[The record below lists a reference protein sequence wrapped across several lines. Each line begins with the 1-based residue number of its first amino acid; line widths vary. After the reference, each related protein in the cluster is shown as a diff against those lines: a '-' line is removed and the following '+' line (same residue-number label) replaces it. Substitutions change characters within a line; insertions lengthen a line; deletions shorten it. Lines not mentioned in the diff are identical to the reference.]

1 MKTYSWGAFVLALA
15 GVALCQQASTQA
27 PVPVEQEPH
36 HHVVLKNDSVLVA
49 HVVIPP
55 GEATLYHTHSYD
67 RAAIH
72 LTNNMITLQ
81 QLNQPES
88 EQMPAKVG
96 EISASTR
103 KGDPLT
109 HRVRN
114 ASSTPFEVIDVE
126 FLQRSAQPS
135 AAVAATVAAENP
147 SARIYNW
154 VLAPGASSATHT
166 HVRPYLI
173 VAVDTVQLKMTG
185 PDGKSSTHE
194 VKAGDFHWVDSKV
207 THTLANDGAAKG
219 QIVELELK

>member
-1 MKTYSWGAFVLALA
+1 MKTYFCCTIVLALA
-15 GVALCQQASTQA
+15 GVALCQQATL

-36 HHVVLKNDSVLVA
+36 HHVVLKNDSVLVT

-72 LTNNMITLQ
+72 LTNNMVTFQ
-81 QLNQPES
+81 QPNQAES
-88 EQMPAKVG
+88 EQMPAKIG

-126 FLQRSAQPS
+126 FLQRPAQPS

-147 SARIYNW
+147 SARVYNW
-154 VLAPGASSATHT
+154 VLAPGASSAQHT
-166 HVRPYLI
+166 HERPYLVI
-173 VAVDTVQLKMTG
+173 AVNTVQLKMTG
-185 PDGKSSTHE
+185 ADGKSSTHE

-207 THTLANDGAAKG
+207 THTLANDGATEG

>member
-1 MKTYSWGAFVLALA
+1 MKTYFCVAFVWAFA
-15 GVALCQQASTQA
+15 GISVSQLA

-36 HHVVLKNDSVLVA
+36 HHVVLKNDSVLVT
-49 HVVIPP
+49 HVIIPP

-67 RAAIH
+67 RAAVH

-81 QLNQPES
+81 QLNQAES
-88 EQMPAKVG
+88 EPMPAKVG

-103 KGDPLT
+103 TGDPLT

-114 ASSTPFEVIDVE
+114 VGPGPFEVIDVE
-126 FLQRSAQPS
+126 LLKRPAQAS
-135 AAVAATVAAENP
+135 TATAAPVAAENP

-154 VLAPGASSATHT
+154 VLAPGATSAMHT
-166 HVRPYLI
+166 HERPYLI
-173 VAVDTVQLKMTG
+173 IAVNTVQLKMTA

-207 THTLANDGAAKG
+207 THTLGNDGAAEG
-219 QIVELELK
+219 QIVEIELK

>member
-1 MKTYSWGAFVLALA
+1 LALA
-15 GVALCQQASTQA
+15 GVALGQQA
-27 PVPVEQEPH
+27 PVPVPVPVELEPH
-36 HHVVLKNDSVLVA
+36 HHVVLKNDSVLVT

-88 EQMPAKVG
+88 EQMPAKIG

-126 FLQRSAQPS
+126 FLQRPAQAS
-135 AAVAATVAAENP
+135 AAVAGTVAAENP
-147 SARIYNW
+147 SARVYNW
-154 VLAPGASSATHT
+154 VLAPGASSAQHT
-166 HVRPYLI
+166 HERPYLI
-173 VAVDTVQLKMTG
+173 IAVNTVQLKMTG
-185 PDGKSSTHE
+185 ADGKSSTHE

-207 THTLANDGAAKG
+207 THSLANDGRPKFRS
-219 QIVELELK
+219 

>member
-1 MKTYSWGAFVLALA
+1 MKTYSGCAVALVLA
-15 GVALCQQASTQA
+15 GVALCQQAPE

-36 HHVVLKNDSVLVA
+36 HHVVLKNDSVLVT
-49 HVVIPP
+49 HVIIPP

-72 LTNNMITLQ
+72 LTNNMVTFQ
-81 QLNQPES
+81 QPNQAES
-88 EQMPAKVG
+88 EQTPAKIG

-114 ASSTPFEVIDVE
+114 TSSTPFEVIDVE
-126 FLQRSAQPS
+126 FLRRPAQASAV
-135 AAVAATVAAENP
+135 VAGTVAAENP
-147 SARIYNW
+147 SARVYNW
-154 VLAPGASSATHT
+154 VLAPGASSAQHT
-166 HVRPYLI
+166 HERPYLVI
-173 VAVDTVQLKMTG
+173 AVNTVHLKMTG

-207 THTLANDGAAKG
+207 THTLANDGTTQG

>member
-1 MKTYSWGAFVLALA
+1 LKICFCVAVVLAFA
-15 GVALCQQASTQA
+15 GWAGPQQA

-36 HHVVLKNDSVLVA
+36 HHVVLKNDSVLVTR
-49 HVVIPP
+49 VTIPP
-55 GEATLYHTHSYD
+55 GEVTLYHTHSYD
-67 RAAIH
+67 RAAVH
-72 LTNNMITLQ
+72 LTNNMVTF
-81 QLNQPES
+81 QLPNQPES
-88 EQMPAKVG
+88 EQMPAKTG

-114 ASSTPFEVIDVE
+114 AGPGSFEVIDVE
-126 FLQRSAQPS
+126 FLQRPAQPT
-135 AAVAATVAAENP
+135 ATAAATVAAENP

-154 VLAPGASSATHT
+154 VLAPGASSAQHT
-166 HVRPYLI
+166 HERPYLI
-173 VAVDTVQLKMTG
+173 IAVNTVQLKMSA

-207 THTLANDGAAKG
+207 THTLANDGTTEG

>member
-1 MKTYSWGAFVLALA
+1 LKTSSCVAFVLALVGLA
-15 GVALCQQASTQA
+15 TSQQTPA

-36 HHVVLKNDSVLVA
+36 HHVVLKNDSVLVT

-55 GEATLYHTHSYD
+55 GEVTLYHTHSYD

-72 LTNNMITLQ
+72 LTNNMVTFQ
-81 QLNQPES
+81 QPDQPES
-88 EQMPAKVG
+88 EQMPVKIG

-103 KGDPLT
+103 QGSPLT

-114 ASSTPFEVIDVE
+114 AGPGPFEVIDVE
-126 FLQRSAQPS
+126 FLQRPAQS
-135 AAVAATVAAENP
+135 SGTAAATVAAENP

-154 VLAPGASSATHT
+154 VLAPGTSSAQHT
-166 HVRPYLI
+166 HERPYLI
-173 VAVDTVQLKMTG
+173 VAATKMQLKMTG

-194 VKAGDFHWVDSKV
+194 IKAGDFHWVDSKIM
-207 THTLANDGAAKG
+207 HTLTNDGATEG

>member
-1 MKTYSWGAFVLALA
+1 LKTSFCGALVVVFAS
-15 GVALCQQASTQA
+15 VAVPQQAPA
-27 PVPVEQEPH
+27 PVPVEAEPH
-36 HHVVLKNDSVLVA
+36 HHVVLKNDSVLVT
-49 HVVIPP
+49 HVIIPQ

-67 RAAIH
+67 RAAVH

-81 QLNQPES
+81 QLGQPES

-96 EISASTR
+96 EISASAR

-114 ASSTPFEVIDVE
+114 VGPGPFEVIDVE
-126 FLQRSAQPS
+126 FLQRPPQPS
-135 AAVAATVAAENP
+135 TTAAAIVAAENP
-147 SARIYNW
+147 SARVYNW
-154 VLAPGASSATHT
+154 VLAPGASSAQHT
-166 HVRPYLI
+166 HERPYLI
-173 VAVDTVQLKMTG
+173 VAVNTVQLKMTG

-207 THTLANDGAAKG
+207 THTLANDGTVEG

>member
-1 MKTYSWGAFVLALA
+1 MA
-15 GVALCQQASTQA
+15 QQA

-36 HHVVLKNDSVLVA
+36 HHVVLKNDSVLVT
-49 HVVIPP
+49 HVIIPP
-55 GEATLYHTHSYD
+55 GETSLYHTHSYD

-72 LTNNMITLQ
+72 LTNNMVTF
-81 QLNQPES
+81 QLPNQSES
-88 EQMPAKVG
+88 EQMPAKIG

-114 ASSTPFEVIDVE
+114 AGPGPFEVIDVE
-126 FLQRSAQPS
+126 LLQRPAQPS
-135 AAVAATVAAENP
+135 TTTAATVAAENP

-154 VLAPGASSATHT
+154 VLAPGASSAQHT
-166 HVRPYLI
+166 HERPYLI
-173 VAVDTVQLKMTG
+173 IAVNTVQLKMTA

-207 THTLANDGAAKG
+207 THTLVNDGAAEG
-219 QIVELELK
+219 QIVEIELK

>member
-1 MKTYSWGAFVLALA
+1 MVF
-15 GVALCQQASTQA
+15 
-27 PVPVEQEPH
+27 
-36 HHVVLKNDSVLVA
+36 KNDSVLVA

-72 LTNNMITLQ
+72 LTNNMIALQ

-88 EQMPAKVG
+88 LQMPAKIG

-103 KGDPLT
+103 QGEPLT

-114 ASSTPFEVIDVE
+114 AGPGPFEVIDVE
-126 FLQRSAQPS
+126 FLQRPTHASTTP
-135 AAVAATVAAENP
+135 AAAIAAENP

-154 VLAPGASSATHT
+154 VLAPGASSAQHT
-166 HVRPYLI
+166 HERPYLVI
-173 VAVDTVQLKMTG
+173 AATTMQLKMTG
-185 PDGKSSTHE
+185 PDGKTSTHE

-207 THTLANDGAAKG
+207 THTLANDGAAEG

>member
-1 MKTYSWGAFVLALA
+1 LKIHFCAAFVWALA
-15 GVALCQQASTQA
+15 AIAVAQQA

-36 HHVVLKNDSVLVA
+36 HHVVLKNDLVLVA

-55 GEATLYHTHSYD
+55 GDATLYHTHSYD
-67 RAAIH
+67 RAVVH
-72 LTNNMITLQ
+72 LTNNMVTLQ

-88 EQMPAKVG
+88 EQMPAKIG

-114 ASSTPFEVIDVE
+114 AGPGPFEVIDVE
-126 FLQRSAQPS
+126 FLQRPTQASLAS
-135 AAVAATVAAENP
+135 VAAPVAAENP

-154 VLAPGASSATHT
+154 VLAPGASSAQHT
-166 HVRPYLI
+166 HERPYLI
-173 VAVDTVQLKMTG
+173 IAATTMQLKMVG

-194 VKAGDFHWVDSKV
+194 LKAGDFHWVDSKV
-207 THTLANDGAAKG
+207 THSLANDGTTEG
-219 QIVELELK
+219 QVVELELK

>member
-1 MKTYSWGAFVLALA
+1 LKTYFGGAFVLALA
-15 GVALCQQASTQA
+15 GVSVCQQAPAQA
-27 PVPVEQEPH
+27 AVPVEQEPH
-36 HHVVLKNDSVLVA
+36 HHVVLKNDSVLVT

-55 GEATLYHTHSYD
+55 GDATLYHTHSYD
-67 RAAIH
+67 RAAVH

-81 QLNQPES
+81 QMGQAES

-114 ASSTPFEVIDVE
+114 AGPGPFEVIDVE
-126 FLQRSAQPS
+126 FLQRPAQPS
-135 AAVAATVAAENP
+135 LAEAAKVAAENP
-147 SARIYNW
+147 SARVYNW
-154 VLAPGASSATHT
+154 VLAPGSSSAQHT
-166 HVRPYLI
+166 HERPYLVI
-173 VAVDTVQLKMTG
+173 SVTPMQLKMTG
-185 PDGKSSTHE
+185 VDGKSSTHE

-207 THTLANDGAAKG
+207 THTLANDGATEG

>member
-1 MKTYSWGAFVLALA
+1 LKTYFCCAIVLALA
-15 GVALCQQASTQA
+15 GVALCQQATL

-36 HHVVLKNDSVLVA
+36 HHVVLKNDSVLVT

-81 QLNQPES
+81 QLNQPEG

-96 EISASTR
+96 EVSASTR

-126 FLQRSAQPS
+126 FLQRPAQPS

-147 SARIYNW
+147 SARVYNW
-154 VLAPGASSATHT
+154 VLAPGASSAQHT
-166 HVRPYLI
+166 HERPYLVI
-173 VAVDTVQLKMTG
+173 AVNTVQLKMTG
-185 PDGKSSTHE
+185 ADGKSSTHE

-207 THTLANDGAAKG
+207 THTLANDGATEG

>member
-1 MKTYSWGAFVLALA
+1 LKIYFCGAVVLAFAVWA
-15 GVALCQQASTQA
+15 GAQQA

-36 HHVVLKNDSVLVA
+36 HHVVLKNDSVLVT

-72 LTNNMITLQ
+72 LTNNNITLQ

-88 EQMPAKVG
+88 EPMPAKIG

-103 KGDPLT
+103 QGDPLT

-114 ASSTPFEVIDVE
+114 IGPGPFEVIDVE
-126 FLQRSAQPS
+126 FLQRPEHTSTTS
-135 AAVAATVAAENP
+135 AAPVAAENP

-154 VLAPGASSATHT
+154 VLAPGASSAQHT
-166 HVRPYLI
+166 HERPYLVI
-173 VAVDTVQLKMTG
+173 AATTMLLKMTG
-185 PDGKSSTHE
+185 PDGKTSTHE

-207 THTLANDGAAKG
+207 THTLANDGAAEG

>member
-1 MKTYSWGAFVLALA
+1 MKSCFCSVVVLAFA
-15 GVALCQQASTQA
+15 GWAGAQQGL
-27 PVPVEQEPH
+27 VPVEQEPH
-36 HHVVLKNDSVLVA
+36 HHVVLKNDSVLVT

-67 RAAIH
+67 RAAVH

-81 QLNQPES
+81 QPNQSES
-88 EQMPAKVG
+88 EPMPAKIG

-103 KGDPLT
+103 QGEPLT

-114 ASSTPFEVIDVE
+114 TGPGPFEVIDVE
-126 FLQRSAQPS
+126 FLQRPAQAS
-135 AAVAATVAAENP
+135 GATAAPVAAENP

-154 VLAPGASSATHT
+154 VLAPGASSGQHT
-166 HVRPYLI
+166 HERPYLVI
-173 VAVDTVQLKMTG
+173 AATTIQLKMTG
-185 PDGKSSTHE
+185 PDGKTSIHE

-207 THTLANDGAAKG
+207 THTLANNGATEG

>member
-1 MKTYSWGAFVLALA
+1 LKTYFCCAIVLALA
-15 GVALCQQASTQA
+15 GVALWQQATL

-36 HHVVLKNDSVLVA
+36 HHVVLKNDSVLVT

-55 GEATLYHTHSYD
+55 GEATLFHTHSYD

-81 QLNQPES
+81 QLNQPEG

-96 EISASTR
+96 EVSASTR

-126 FLQRSAQPS
+126 FLQRPAHAS

-147 SARIYNW
+147 STRVYNW
-154 VLAPGASSATHT
+154 VLAPGASSAQHT
-166 HVRPYLI
+166 HELPYLI
-173 VAVDTVQLKMTG
+173 VAVNTVQLKMTG
-185 PDGKSSTHE
+185 ADGKSSTHE

-207 THTLANDGAAKG
+207 THTLANDGTTQG

>member
-1 MKTYSWGAFVLALA
+1 MKTYSCGAFVLALA
-15 GVALCQQASTQA
+15 GVALGQQA
-27 PVPVEQEPH
+27 PVPVPVPVELEPH
-36 HHVVLKNDSVLVA
+36 HHVVLKNDSVLVT

-88 EQMPAKVG
+88 EQMPAKIG

-126 FLQRSAQPS
+126 FLQRPAQAS
-135 AAVAATVAAENP
+135 AAVAGTVAAENP
-147 SARIYNW
+147 SARVYNW
-154 VLAPGASSATHT
+154 VLAPGASSAQHT
-166 HVRPYLI
+166 H
-173 VAVDTVQLKMTG
+173 
-185 PDGKSSTHE
+185 
-194 VKAGDFHWVDSKV
+194 
-207 THTLANDGAAKG
+207 
-219 QIVELELK
+219 

>member
-1 MKTYSWGAFVLALA
+1 LKTYFCCAIVLALA
-15 GVALCQQASTQA
+15 GVALWQQATL

-36 HHVVLKNDSVLVA
+36 HHVVLKNDSVLVT

-81 QLNQPES
+81 QLNQPEG

-96 EISASTR
+96 EVSASTR
-103 KGDPLT
+103 KGDSLT

-126 FLQRSAQPS
+126 FLQRPAQAS

-147 SARIYNW
+147 SMRVYNW
-154 VLAPGASSATHT
+154 VLAPGASSAQHT
-166 HVRPYLI
+166 HELPYLI
-173 VAVDTVQLKMTG
+173 VAVNTVQLKMTG
-185 PDGKSSTHE
+185 ADGKSSTHE

-207 THTLANDGAAKG
+207 THTLANDGTTQG

>member
-1 MKTYSWGAFVLALA
+1 LKTYFCCAIVLALA
-15 GVALCQQASTQA
+15 GVALCQQATL

-36 HHVVLKNDSVLVA
+36 HHVVLKNDSVLVT

-81 QLNQPES
+81 QLNQPEG

-96 EISASTR
+96 EVSASTR

-126 FLQRSAQPS
+126 FLQRPAQPS

-147 SARIYNW
+147 SARVYNW
-154 VLAPGASSATHT
+154 VLAPGASSAQHT
-166 HVRPYLI
+166 HERPYLI
-173 VAVDTVQLKMTG
+173 VAVNTVQLKMTG
-185 PDGKSSTHE
+185 ADGKSSTHE
-194 VKAGDFHWVDSKV
+194 VRAGDFHWVDSKV
-207 THTLANDGAAKG
+207 THTLANDAATEG

>member
-1 MKTYSWGAFVLALA
+1 LKTYFCCAIVLALA
-15 GVALCQQASTQA
+15 GVALWQQATL

-36 HHVVLKNDSVLVA
+36 HHVVLKNDSVLVT

-81 QLNQPES
+81 QLNQPEG

-96 EISASTR
+96 EVSASTR

-126 FLQRSAQPS
+126 FLQRPAQPS

-147 SARIYNW
+147 SARVYNW
-154 VLAPGASSATHT
+154 VLAPGASSAQHT
-166 HVRPYLI
+166 HERPYLVI
-173 VAVDTVQLKMTG
+173 AVNTVQLKMTG
-185 PDGKSSTHE
+185 ADGKSSTHE

-207 THTLANDGAAKG
+207 THTLANDGATEG

>member
-1 MKTYSWGAFVLALA
+1 MKTYFCGAFVLALA
-15 GVALCQQASTQA
+15 GVALCQQAARQA
-27 PVPVEQEPH
+27 AVRVEQEPH
-36 HHVVLKNDSVLVA
+36 HHVVLKNDSVLVT

-81 QLNQPES
+81 QMGQSES
-88 EQMPAKVG
+88 EQMPAKIG

-114 ASSTPFEVIDVE
+114 AGPGPFEVIDVE
-126 FLQRSAQPS
+126 FLQRPVQPS
-135 AAVAATVAAENP
+135 AAEAAKVAAENP

-154 VLAPGASSATHT
+154 VLAPGASSPQHT
-166 HVRPYLI
+166 HERPYLVI
-173 VAVDTVQLKMTG
+173 SVTPMQLKMTG
-185 PDGKSSTHE
+185 VDGKSSTHE
-194 VKAGDFHWVDSKV
+194 VKAGDFHWVDSKM
-207 THTLANDGAAKG
+207 THTLANGGTTDG